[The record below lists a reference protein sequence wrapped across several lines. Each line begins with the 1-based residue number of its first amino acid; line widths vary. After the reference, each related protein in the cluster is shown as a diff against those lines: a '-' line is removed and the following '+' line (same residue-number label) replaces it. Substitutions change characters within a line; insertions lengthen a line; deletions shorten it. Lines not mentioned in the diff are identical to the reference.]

1 MGNVG
6 KIIVCTLSAVI
17 IFSTFICKN
26 ACARDIK
33 PDFDPW
39 RNNIERGWIN
49 LSIYGAGAFPETF
62 KNINGIEL
70 LQGSF
75 YGGRFTYDATP
86 YIAVGIDFGR
96 LKLGVDFI
104 SAVVGGEPTQASDA
118 GEINAST
125 LMGVLVLKA
134 PIEMSDNRLVP
145 YVLVGLG
152 AIFTEF
158 DEGFNLEIENAT
170 IKDYTTFVMKSGL
183 GFDYYVTEKAAL
195 FIEGSFLW
203 ADYDPIVNIVDL
215 GTGTLDKTINALLFG
230 GGLKF
235 SF

>member
-1 MGNVG
+1 MR
-6 KIIVCTLSAVI
+6 KIIICALSAVI
-17 IFSTFICKN
+17 IFSTCICKN
-26 ACARDIK
+26 AYARDIK

-96 LKLGVDFI
+96 LKLGVDNL
-104 SAVVGGEPTQASDA
+104 SAVISSEFVQASDA

-145 YVLVGLG
+145 YVLVGVG

-158 DEGFNLEIENAT
+158 DEGFNLEIDNTT
-170 IKDYTTFVMKSGL
+170 IKDYTTFTMKSGL

-203 ADYDPIVNIVDL
+203 ADYDPNVNIVEL

>member
-1 MGNVG
+1 MR

-17 IFSTFICKN
+17 IFSTCICKN
-26 ACARDIK
+26 AYARDVK
-33 PDFDPW
+33 PDFNPFL
-39 RNNIERGWIN
+39 NNIKRGWIN

-62 KNINGIEL
+62 KSINGIEL
-70 LQGSF
+70 KQGSF
-75 YGGRFTYDATP
+75 YGGQFTYDVTP
-86 YIAVGIDFGR
+86 YIAVGIDSGR
-96 LKLGVDFI
+96 LKLGVDDI
-104 SAVVGGEPTQASDA
+104 SAVISSVSVGATDA

-145 YVLVGLG
+145 YVLVGVG

-158 DEGFNLEIENAT
+158 DEGFNLEISNTT
-170 IKDYTTFVMKSGL
+170 IKDYTTFAMKSGL

-203 ADYDPIVNIVDL
+203 ADYDPNVSIVEL

>member
-1 MGNVG
+1 MR
-6 KIIVCTLSAVI
+6 KIIICALSAI
-17 IFSTFICKN
+17 IMFALCVCKN
-26 ACARDIK
+26 AYARDIK

-70 LQGSF
+70 RQGSF

-86 YIAVGIDFGR
+86 YIAVGIDSGR
-96 LKLGVDFI
+96 LKLGVDDI
-104 SAVVGGEPTQASDA
+104 SAVISSEFVQASDA

-145 YVLVGLG
+145 YVLVGVG

-203 ADYDPIVNIVDL
+203 ADYQTFQL
-215 GTGTLDKTINALLFG
+215 GPLRPKHP
-230 GGLKF
+230 LKLKH
-235 SF
+235 